1 MLPDKLSKLV
11 EIIHFH
17 YEKQTNVEE
26 FMDVRRADIKN
37 FESIPYTAI
46 LENISIPEG
55 DSEIDDLAK
64 QIGINIANLEFS
76 HFLSSL
82 KKIACKNVETT
93 LDGLIET
100 LNQTHD
106 ELWDLG
112 FDIEQL
118 FMPMVLKNE
127 IRRRKQ
133 SVGIGIDFSTQTIKP
148 IIANELGHG
157 EIVFANRH
165 CFDKTYPM
173 TIDKQILVSLRKNG
187 QNSEIDCKIV
197 QNLHYRNLVSMRKIT
212 VTDVE
217 NSEFLNSDK

>member
-1 MLPDKLSKLV
+1 VLPDKLSKLV
-11 EIIHFH
+11 ERIRFH
-17 YEKQTNVEE
+17 YEKQTTIEE
-26 FMDVRRADIKN
+26 FTDVRRADIEN
-37 FESIPYTAI
+37 FEPIPYTAI
-46 LENISIPEG
+46 LENVPIPEG

-64 QIGINIANLEFS
+64 KIGIEVTNLEFS

-93 LDGLIET
+93 LDGLIER

-133 SVGIGIDFSTQTIKP
+133 SVDIGIDFSTQTIKP

-173 TIDKQILVSLRKNG
+173 TIDKQILVSSRKSA
-187 QNSEIDCKIV
+187 QNSEINCQIV
-197 QNLHYRNLVSMRKIT
+197 QNLHYRNFVSMRKII
-212 VTDVE
+212 VTDAE
-217 NSEFLNSDK
+217 NSEFLNSNN

>member
-1 MLPDKLSKLV
+1 MLPDKLSRLA
-11 EIIHFH
+11 ERIRFH
-17 YEKQTNVEE
+17 YEKQTNIEE
-26 FMDVRRADIKN
+26 FTDVRRADIEN
-37 FESIPYTAI
+37 FEPIPYTAI
-46 LENISIPEG
+46 LENVPIPEG
-55 DSEIDDLAK
+55 DSEIDDLAQ
-64 QIGINIANLEFS
+64 QIGIDVANLEFS
-76 HFLSSL
+76 HFLSSI

-93 LDGLIET
+93 LDELIET

-112 FDIEQL
+112 FDVEQL

-133 SVGIGIDFSTQTIKP
+133 SAGIGINFSTQSIKP
-148 IIANELGHG
+148 ILANELGHG

-173 TIDKQILVSLRKNG
+173 TIDKQILVSLQSG
-187 QNSEIDCKIV
+187 QNLEIDCKIV

-212 VTDVE
+212 VIDVE
-217 NSEFLNSDK
+217 NSEFLNSDN

>member
-1 MLPDKLSKLV
+1 MLSDKLSKLA
-11 EIIHFH
+11 ERIRFH
-17 YEKQTNVEE
+17 YEKQTHIEQ
-26 FMDVRRADIKN
+26 FMDVRRADIQN
-37 FESIPYTAI
+37 YESIPYTAI
-46 LENISIPEG
+46 LENVSIPEG
-55 DSEIDDLAK
+55 DSEIDDLAQ
-64 QIGINIANLEFS
+64 QIGIQVANFEFS

-93 LDGLIET
+93 LDGLIKT

-112 FDIEQL
+112 FDVEQL
-118 FMPMVLKNE
+118 FMPMVLKKE

-133 SVGIGIDFSTQTIKP
+133 SVGIGIDFSTQTINP
-148 IIANELGHG
+148 ILANELGHG

-165 CFDKTYPM
+165 CFGKTYPV
-173 TIDKQILVSLRKNG
+173 TIDKQILVSLRKSG
-187 QNSEIDCKIV
+187 ENSKIDCQIV
-197 QNLHYRNLVSMRKIT
+197 QNLHYRNLVSMRKII